1 MRILIIHQYYKTP
14 KTGGAIRSYHIAKH
28 LAAQGHEVEVI
39 TAYND
44 SGYFKEVLDNVTI
57 HHLPIYYSN
66 HLTFWSRIKAFV
78 KYVWL
83 SCRFLKSIEKPDLN
97 YVISTPLTTGII
109 ALYAKWRYKVPYIFE
124 VGDLWPA
131 APIQLG
137 VIKNV
142 FLKKLAYWLEKRVYN
157 NAKSIIGLS
166 PDITKYIAQKT
177 STPTTVVTNF
187 SDSAFFTPSDTKSIT
202 EKFGI
207 GYFGTVGLANRLEYL
222 LEAAAACINNNQI
235 EFIVMGGGAQYDRIV
250 DEAGRRS
257 LSNIIFKKS
266 ADKEDVKIEMAKV
279 DAVYVSFANA
289 DVLSTGSPNKF
300 FDGLAAGKLIILNFG
315 GWLKDE
321 VEEAQC
327 GFSYDPERP
336 TEFLEKLNPF
346 IEDQEKLFQAQKNA
360 VQLADKFSLGS
371 QLSALD
377 KVIKKAGS

>member
-14 KTGGAIRSYHIAKH
+14 KTGGAIRSYHIARH
-28 LAAQGHEVEVI
+28 LAKHGHQVEVI

-44 SGYFKEVLDNVTI
+44 SGYFKEIHDNVTV
-57 HHLPIYYSN
+57 HRLPVYYSN
-66 HLTFWSRIKAFV
+66 HLTFYSRIKAFV

-83 SCRFLKSIEKPDLN
+83 SCRFLKTIEKPDLN

-142 FLKKLAYWLEKRVYN
+142 LLKNLAYWLEKKVYN

-177 STPTTVVTNF
+177 STPTAVVTNF
-187 SDSAFFTPSDTKSIT
+187 SDTAFFTPTDSKPIT
-202 EKFGI
+202 DKFRI

-222 LEAAAACINNNQI
+222 LDAAEVCVNNNQI
-235 EFIVMGGGAQYDRIV
+235 EFIVMGGGAQYERIV

-257 LSNIIFKKS
+257 LSNIIFKKA
-266 ADKEDVKIEMAKV
+266 ADKDDVKIEMAKV
-279 DAVYVSFANA
+279 DAVYVSFANV

-327 GFSYDPERP
+327 GFSYDPHNPKQFLKELTPFLNNMGLIKAAQTNAR
-336 TEFLEKLNPF
+336 ELAVDQFSLEKQLVKL
-346 IEDQEKLFQAQKNA
+346 QEAI
-360 VQLADKFSLGS
+360 S
-371 QLSALD
+371 
-377 KVIKKAGS
+377 

>member
-14 KTGGAIRSYHIAKH
+14 KTGGAIRSYHIARH
-28 LAAQGHEVEVI
+28 LAKHGHQVEVI

-44 SGYFKEVLDNVTI
+44 SGYFKEAHDNVTV
-57 HHLPIYYSN
+57 HRLPVYYSN
-66 HLTFWSRIKAFV
+66 HLTFYSRIKAFV
-78 KYVWL
+78 KYVLL
-83 SCRFLKSIEKPDLN
+83 SCRFLKTIEKPDLN

-109 ALYAKWRYKVPYIFE
+109 ALYAKWRYKVPYVFE

-142 FLKKLAYWLEKRVYN
+142 FLKNLAYWLEKKVYN

-177 STPTTVVTNF
+177 STPTAVVTNF
-187 SDSAFFTPSDTKSIT
+187 SDKAFFAPTDSKSIT
-202 EKFGI
+202 DKFRI
-207 GYFGTVGLANRLEYL
+207 GYFGTVGLANQLEYL
-222 LEAAAACINNNQI
+222 LDAAETCINNNQI
-235 EFIVMGGGAQYDRIV
+235 EFIVMGGGAQYERIV
-250 DEAGRRS
+250 DEADRRG
-257 LSNIIFKKS
+257 LYNVVFKQA
-266 ADKEDVKIEMAKV
+266 ADKDDVKIEMAKV

-321 VEEAQC
+321 VEGAKC
-327 GFSYDPERP
+327 GFSYNPNQP
-336 TEFLEKLNPF
+336 MEFLTKLKPFIDDSEKLN
-346 IEDQEKLFQAQKNA
+346 LAQKNA
-360 VQLADKFSLGS
+360 VQLAEKYSLS
-371 QLSALD
+371 NQLSILD
-377 KVIKKAGS
+377 KVIKKAGL